1 MPTGASAGTTESP
14 FEREVMLALVARGLT
29 VVPQVGVAGYR
40 IDLGVTD
47 PDAPGRFVCGI
58 ECDGVAYHSSETA
71 RDRDRLRQQVLE
83 ARGWTLLRVWST
95 DWFKDRAGQIDRI
108 VRLVEEARSAC
119 ARGSRSHGSAPTRWT
134 ASLPPTAAASPRRRR
149 WPSRRIDGAVD
160 RLVAAPYVFA
170 GARVVMRAGSC
181 SASRPGRWRRRSAP
195 SSRSSRRCTWMTST
209 TRVAAMWD
217 TRAGT
222 RIQSRIVDAC
232 ALAERQHLIER
243 RGEFLWNPGHDVVVR
258 SRAGTRIPAERI
270 APEEYRSAVMAVL
283 DGNRAFAR
291 PALVNEVRSLLGF
304 ARTGPSLEE
313 AISTTVAAMLADGV
327 LGEGST
333 GVRRR

>member
-1 MPTGASAGTTESP
+1 
-14 FEREVMLALVARGLT
+14 V
-29 VVPQVGVAGYR
+29 
-40 IDLGVTD
+40 
-47 PDAPGRFVCGI
+47 
-58 ECDGVAYHSSETA
+58 H
-71 RDRDRLRQQVLE
+71 
-83 ARGWTLLRVWST
+83 
-95 DWFKDRAGQIDRI
+95 
-108 VRLVEEARSAC
+108 
-119 ARGSRSHGSAPTRWT
+119 
-134 ASLPPTAAASPRRRR
+134 
-149 WPSRRIDGAVD
+149 VD
-160 RLVAAPYVFA
+160 DV
-170 GARVVMRAGSC
+170 
-181 SASRPGRWRRRSAP
+181 
-195 SSRSSRRCTWMTST
+195 T

-222 RIQSRIVDAC
+222 RIQSRIVEAC

-291 PALVNEVRSLLGF
+291 PALVNEVRSLFGF
-304 ARTGPSLEE
+304 ARTGPSLDE

-333 GVRRR
+333 GIRRR